1 MKLKFVV
8 KNTDIVFIKNL
19 NDLTTK
25 NAFKILSLHIQTE
38 TLSSKNELSTYD
50 ESLLEKLLVE
60 QSVLAD
66 KIIRDTLIESGLLQ
80 NGSSYTDCNI
90 NIDSVIP
97 SVSEILQE
105 NVVLIFEIDIF
116 KQNQ

>member
-1 MKLKFVV
+1 M
-8 KNTDIVFIKNL
+8 
-19 NDLTTK
+19 
-25 NAFKILSLHIQTE
+25 
-38 TLSSKNELSTYD
+38 SSKNELSTYD

-66 KIIRDTLIESGLLQ
+66 KIIRDTLIESGLLK
-80 NGSSYTDCNI
+80 NDSSYTDCNI
-90 NIDSVIP
+90 NIDGVIP

-116 KQNQ
+116 KQNQQT